1 MELKR
6 RELQSNTT
14 EDTNVRQ
21 AELASYFTHCN
32 LQLGHLTLCLRS
44 AMVATYKLKNYQIAG
59 SFARRLLELNPK
71 PDIAT
76 QAKKVAKNA
85 EQVPK
90 NEVPMK
96 YDERNPF
103 VICGISFTPI
113 YKGTACIQCP
123 YCATSYLPEHKGAL
137 CTTCQL
143 SQIGKEVSG
152 LQISLSQQRSK
163 D

>member
-1 MELKR
+1 
-6 RELQSNTT
+6 
-14 EDTNVRQ
+14 
-21 AELASYFTHCN
+21 
-32 LQLGHLTLCLRS
+32 
-44 AMVATYKLKNYQIAG
+44 
-59 SFARRLLELNPK
+59 LNPK
-71 PDIAT
+71 PDIAA
-76 QAKKVAKNA
+76 QARKVAKNA

-123 YCATSYLPEHKGAL
+123 YCSTSYLPEYKERL

-143 SQIGKEVSG
+143 SQIGKDVTG
-152 LQISLSQQRSK
+152 LMISFAQQRSK